1 MAHFPPVYSDD
12 ESKILIAI
20 YENPDVSYDTYALTQ
35 LLTGITAASPDFEA
49 AFKKTLK
56 AIEQLLIKKFDEKL
70 APLATK
76 QDVAASETRVI
87 KRVDNA
93 QEDLAGIVADTIA
106 APFSKRFDR
115 LEELLEVKEDVLPL
129 KRQMLEIRTALHLS
143 A

>member
-56 AIEQLLIKKFDEKL
+56 AIEQLIVRGLVDGANPMFRRTNS
-70 APLATK
+70 APISS
-76 QDVAASETRVI
+76 AAARYSGRLPGLEPQKTQIRFM
-87 KRVDNA
+87 
-93 QEDLAGIVADTIA
+93 Q
-106 APFSKRFDR
+106 PF
-115 LEELLEVKEDVLPL
+115 
-129 KRQMLEIRTALHLS
+129 
-143 A
+143 